1 MARLA
6 HVMSKPEA
14 AAGVVLP
21 CGLVSRKQQDARKK
35 RAAVWTDA
43 VDTVCNGDSM
53 FVIPQAAADQFF
65 DPCVHP
71 HQ

>member
-1 MARLA
+1 
-6 HVMSKPEA
+6 MSKPEV

-21 CGLVSRKQQDARKK
+21 CGPTSRKQQDARKK
-35 RAAVWTDA
+35 RAAVGTGA

-65 DPCVHP
+65 GPCLHP